1 MEKQILV
8 SGLHC
13 ENCPKH
19 IAELIKD
26 AKGVEKLDKDMD
38 KMTLTISGNDDL
50 DVNEIKADLASKPFK
65 VEELA

>member
-1 MEKQILV
+1 MEKKILV

-13 ENCPKH
+13 ENCPRH

-26 AKGVEKLDKDMD
+26 AKGVKSLDKDMD
-38 KMTLTISGNDDL
+38 KMTLTISGTEDL
-50 DVNEIKADLASKPFK
+50 DVNEIKQDLSSKPFT

>member
-1 MEKQILV
+1 MEKKILV

-26 AKGVEKLDKDMD
+26 AAGVESLEKDMD
-38 KMTLTISGNDDL
+38 KMTLTISGNEEL
-50 DVNEIKADLASKPFK
+50 DVNEIKEDLSSKPFTVK
-65 VEELA
+65 ELI